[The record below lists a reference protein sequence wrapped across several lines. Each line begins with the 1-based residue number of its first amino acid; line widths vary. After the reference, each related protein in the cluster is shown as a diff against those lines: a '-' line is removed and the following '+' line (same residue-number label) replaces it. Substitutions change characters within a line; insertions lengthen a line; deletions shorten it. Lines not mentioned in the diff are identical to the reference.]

1 MTPKRLETLC
11 LTIYIQLLWT
21 CAVAAPAPL
30 LKASPL
36 ASEGF
41 GAGRNLLSPLPDSY
55 NTTSP
60 PPPSLTLLRSPLHL
74 LFYDPTPPIP
84 KAEAETLCNEALNEA
99 GRNIARKFGDLHM
112 RAEEYYAQGHVEL
125 VVEPGEEMT
134 WLMEWEVPGALRDW
148 LQGSGFRG
156 TRFWVLWEGVE
167 VGRGRIVGGQGGLD
181 GG

>member
-1 MTPKRLETLC
+1 MLFVGMQTLTPPHR
-11 LTIYIQLLWT
+11 
-21 CAVAAPAPL
+21 
-30 LKASPL
+30 S
-36 ASEGF
+36 
-41 GAGRNLLSPLPDSY
+41 
-55 NTTSP
+55 TTSP
-60 PPPSLTLLRSPLHL
+60 PPPPSPSLTLPRSPLHL

-112 RAEEYYAQGHVEL
+112 RAEEYYTQGHVEL

-156 TRFWVLWEGVE
+156 TRFRVLWEGVE
-167 VGRGRIVGGQGGLD
+167 VGRGRIVAGQGGLD